1 MLTMN
6 YSLFSN
12 IMIELSAAGILMF
25 LKLMYT
31 KFFQK
36 TDNKEKV
43 IFKNLPHSNLTWTPK
58 IVNIIVRCVNL
69 KLNVDQ
75 THQRIIDEISN
86 EEYEI
91 FYEKINKKCVK
102 KNKDTKQTILKRI
115 SDLMKEAEEIS
126 EFGQQ
131 NLNDWVYNRNN
142 ARSFKW
148 RSERKKEYAQK
159 NKT

>member
-1 MLTMN
+1 
-6 YSLFSN
+6 
-12 IMIELSAAGILMF
+12 MIELSAAGILMF

>member
-1 MLTMN
+1 
-6 YSLFSN
+6 
-12 IMIELSAAGILMF
+12 MF
-25 LKLMYT
+25 LKLMYS
-31 KFFQK
+31 KYFHK
-36 TDNKEKV
+36 SVDKEKI

-69 KLNVDQ
+69 KLNVAQ
-75 THQRIIDEISN
+75 THQKIIDEISK
-86 EEYEI
+86 EEYGI

-102 KNKDTKQTILKRI
+102 KNKDTEQTILKRI

-126 EFGQQ
+126 GFGQQ

-159 NKT
+159 NKAWNQADWK